1 MPVYHSRRREL
12 GNHLNTVTLLTGRE
26 GKFTSLNHAKPHFCT
41 WYYSASLA
49 QPHHNFVGRGNFST
63 ASLHWLWLSGGI
75 VREKLTVS
83 VGGLVAQCLGK
94 GGIDLGGDGG
104 RTKPA
109 SASGG

>member
-49 QPHHNFVGRGNFST
+49 QPHHNFEFCGKGKIFDCV
-63 ASLHWLWLSGGI
+63 ASLAMVIWRHRA
-75 VREKLTVS
+75 REV
-83 VGGLVAQCLGK
+83 
-94 GGIDLGGDGG
+94 
-104 RTKPA
+104 
-109 SASGG
+109 